1 MAGLNKV
8 FLIGN
13 LTRDPELRYT
23 PSGAAVSD
31 LGIATNRVYN
41 TKEGER
47 REETLFV
54 DVAVWNRDAENCC
67 QYLRKGSLVHVEG
80 ALKLE
85 SWEDKNTGEKRS
97 KLKVV
102 AERVQFLDSRRD
114 GSGGGSTGVQAGSD
128 YGHDEAPAPAPAR
141 RPADPAGNGSGPP
154 RNHGAPPV
162 AAAPRRPPTPPP
174 ADEDSEDIPF

>member
-23 PSGAAVSD
+23 PAGAPVSD
-31 LGIATNRVYN
+31 LGLATNRVYN

-54 DVAVWNRDAENCC
+54 DVTVWNRDAENCC

-80 ALKLE
+80 ALRME
-85 SWEDKNTGEKRS
+85 SWDDKNTGEKRT
-97 KLKVV
+97 KIKVV
-102 AERVQFLDSRRD
+102 AERVQFLDSKRE
-114 GSGGGSTGVQAGSD
+114 GGGGGGPTSSD
-128 YGHDEAPAPAPAR
+128 YGQDAAAPVPRRSAGGPGNGTAGPRDFAPASPPAR
-141 RPADPAGNGSGPP
+141 RPAP
-154 RNHGAPPV
+154 
-162 AAAPRRPPTPPP
+162 AAAPP
-174 ADEDSEDIPF
+174 DEDSEDIPF